1 MTSTPDQDRPAPSP
15 PEDAQSEA
23 MGVPGAAVGD
33 EHVPADETPET
44 GPATDARV
52 EVVISEAPEPE
63 QSGSAPLEPA
73 PEPVPD
79 DEPAP
84 PTRVLR
90 TLRPA
95 DLPAPAGPAPLD
107 AAPLVEAA
115 PVVDVSGPRR
125 PALPAGVDPWE
136 ASAPDAERA
145 WAAALGAGPTAAP
158 ELPGDAGDH
167 DAGDRAPDGP
177 QPDPHAVDPRDIDP
191 LAVALAALARQLAR
205 PDAPGTPAVDRVL
218 SAEDE
223 DEDEDEDVADEDV
236 DAAAL
241 DASPARATDEPAAD
255 EDQVP
260 TEPAVSV
267 WPRVDVPV
275 SGGASVEPG
284 TAPDLVPDP
293 PGVHPADPQA
303 RGVGGPVP
311 LTAPGQRGS
320 GRWPSTGA
328 QPVTAAPPPSAGA
341 SPSSAWRI
349 LARSLR
355 PRATRAQTLAGLL
368 CGLLGFAVVVQ
379 VRQTHDDGLSTLRQ
393 SELVGILD
401 QTTRQADELER
412 EADALERTR
421 QQLLSGSTSSQAA
434 LDAAKDS
441 AATQGI
447 LAGRLP
453 AEGPG
458 LVLTIADPERSVRA
472 RTLLNLLEELRNSGA
487 EAVDLNG
494 LRLTA
499 SSYVVEVDDGIV
511 VDGTRIEGPYRWQV
525 IGDPDTM
532 ANALE
537 IPGGAFATVRND
549 GGRPTATRDELV
561 EITSTRTVP
570 EPRYATPVV
579 PSTE

>member
-15 PEDAQSEA
+15 PEDAQPEA
-23 MGVPGAAVGD
+23 MGVPGAAADD

-44 GPATDARV
+44 GPATAAPV
-52 EVVISEAPEPE
+52 EVVTPEAPEPE

-73 PEPVPD
+73 PVPD

-95 DLPAPAGPAPLD
+95 DLPAPAGPARLD

-115 PVVDVSGPRR
+115 PVVDVSVPRR

-158 ELPGDAGDH
+158 ELPGDAGD
-167 DAGDRAPDGP
+167 RAPDGP
-177 QPDPHAVDPRDIDP
+177 QPDPRAVDPRDIDP

-205 PDAPGTPAVDRVL
+205 PDAPGTPAVDRVP
-218 SAEDE
+218 SVEVE
-223 DEDEDEDVADEDV
+223 VEVEDVED
-236 DAAAL
+236 AAL
-241 DASPARATDEPAAD
+241 DASPAPATDEPTAD
-255 EDQVP
+255 EQLVP

-275 SGGASVEPG
+275 PDGASVEPG

-293 PGVHPADPQA
+293 PGAHPAGPEA
-303 RGVGGPVP
+303 RGMGGPVP

-328 QPVTAAPPPSAGA
+328 QPVTAAPAPSAGPSA
-341 SPSSAWRI
+341 SSAWRI

-458 LVLTIADPERSVRA
+458 LLLTIADPERSVRA

-487 EAVDLNG
+487 EAIDLNG